1 LKGDPDAYLEAAT
14 QRTSFFEKIAIGS
27 GATIAALVSFLG
39 THAAG
44 LHPHW
49 VLRCSL
55 VSLAIAMVSA
65 LYRNYMYPHYQ
76 VSANARQFYAATRN
90 VAEEHNALFQ
100 PPRIRA
106 HRNNGSDDG
115 ERAKTRESSVA
126 QSQMG

>member
-1 LKGDPDAYLEAAT
+1 MGTSEQAYNFAADRHQQAFEVLTKTQLEAAT

-76 VSANARQFYAATRN
+76 VSANARQF
-90 VAEEHNALFQ
+90 
-100 PPRIRA
+100 
-106 HRNNGSDDG
+106 
-115 ERAKTRESSVA
+115 
-126 QSQMG
+126 